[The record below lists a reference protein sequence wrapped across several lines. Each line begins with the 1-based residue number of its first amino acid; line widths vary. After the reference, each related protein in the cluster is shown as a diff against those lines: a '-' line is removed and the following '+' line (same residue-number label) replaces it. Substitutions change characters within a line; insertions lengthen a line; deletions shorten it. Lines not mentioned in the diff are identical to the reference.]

1 MSEPRTLAIR
11 VLPQLG
17 ESLDSWLEA
26 LARRSW
32 TSLSALLDALGLP
45 TQERTHHL
53 LTGLPPEMFQRLKK
67 QLNLRAGLLE
77 QSVVPA
83 ALFGRRA
90 PHWRF
95 CPQCLSE
102 GQGRFPIRWWLPWT
116 FACTKHQALLHR
128 RCPSCHAEPRVF
140 LPRSVH
146 LHPPGHCMRRTGRR
160 TVCGADLGELP
171 ALALPHGHPLLQAQE
186 LLSALPV
193 HQRMAADRTFTKV
206 DKCLSPLVESMSASD
221 LIPLSEAARDA
232 WQNVLADVTD
242 PTTGLGSWRAQER
255 RRTVLT
261 PDFLKREYTEGR
273 TPLRVIADTHGLP
286 RRHVIRHAKDLGITI
301 FRGIRP
307 HIIDD
312 KQWLREQYL
321 GRARGIDDIAQ
332 EIGTTNNVVIR
343 HLEDLGIP
351 RRPFSARSLT
361 ALNAKLDES
370 VPPDIRAAVEG
381 TLHGWLRLRRFQISM
396 TFPTISSAAQHL
408 GLVSS
413 ALTTQFH
420 QLEQAIGT
428 QLFHRS
434 VRHSPQQPTV
444 RGATLL
450 HDLRQSQ
457 IEELMQNALG
467 QRMDPLPARD
477 AVDTATAA
485 VDGQQGALTVLR
497 PHATAPRRL
506 NIPAP
511 LHPLLSHLL
520 HHSDEETSVS
530 QIHTA
535 TGMPFNTVYKQI
547 KRLEA
552 AGWVTS
558 RLETHAERPAAARRR
573 TFYSLTPAAH
583 QAAAT
588 TADVPRHD
596 FVHEKRGSGTDL
608 GESSQSV
615 TGATARVG

>member
-11 VLPQLG
+11 VLPQPG

-53 LTGLPPEMFQRLKK
+53 LTGLPPEMSQRLKK
-67 QLNLRAGLLE
+67 QLNLRAGVFE
-77 QSVVPA
+77 QSVVPT

-128 RCPSCHAEPRVF
+128 RCPSCHTEPRVF

-206 DKCLSPLVESMSASD
+206 DKCLSPLMESMSASD
-221 LIPLSEAARDA
+221 LLPLNEAARDA

-242 PTTGLGSWRAQER
+242 LNSGIGIWRVQER
-255 RRTVLT
+255 RRTILT
-261 PDFLKREYTEGR
+261 PDFFQREHTEGG
-273 TPLRVIADTHGLP
+273 TPFRVIAEIHGLP
-286 RRHVIRHAKDLGITI
+286 RQLVIQHAKGLGLPVHPGT
-301 FRGIRP
+301 RP
-307 HIIDD
+307 RIIDD
-312 KQWLREQYL
+312 EKWLREQYL
-321 GRARGIDDIAQ
+321 DRTRSIEDIAQ
-332 EIGTTNNVVIR
+332 ELGTSHTVVIR

-351 RRPFSARSLT
+351 RRPFGPRSMT
-361 ALNAKLDES
+361 AFITKLDES
-370 VPPDIRAAVEG
+370 VPRDIRAAVEG

-396 TFPTISSAAQHL
+396 AFPSLTAAARHL
-408 GLVSS
+408 DLMPSVLAS
-413 ALTTQFH
+413 QFL
-420 QLEQAIGT
+420 QLEQDIGT
-428 QLFHRS
+428 RLFHRS
-434 VRHSPQQPTV
+434 VRHAPQRPTA

-450 HDLRQSQ
+450 HDLEDSQ
-457 IEELMQNALG
+457 IQSLMQNALG
-467 QRMDPLPARD
+467 SRLDPLPAAD
-477 AVDTATAA
+477 AIDFATVV
-485 VDGQQGALTVLR
+485 VDGERAALTVLHT
-497 PHATAPRRL
+497 HAPPPQRL
-506 NIPAP
+506 NIPSP

-535 TGMPFNTVYKQI
+535 TGMPFNTAYKQV

-588 TADVPRHD
+588 TTRGPAALRKTTDPPDETTGRTAELL
-596 FVHEKRGSGTDL
+596 HETPGR
-608 GESSQSV
+608 ENY
-615 TGATARVG
+615 